1 MKKISFLNFVLIF
14 VVISIMVSCK
24 KNYII
29 GGNREDVNMYKN
41 LSTYDFLKAE
51 PNYDTIILI
60 INAAGLKDQINKEGV
75 TFFAPS
81 NYSIYKYLNERSKA
95 VQQTNVNA
103 KFPLDSLL
111 YYISNNI
118 AGTRDSIGMY
128 IINQTLTYSNLTN
141 LGTLNPTQLVGDSA
155 VVSYEYTKD
164 PDLGYNPLL
173 SSTPRIVYY
182 THLWFPSPLLSKDN
196 PGVRTRITTSGIATK
211 TGMVHEM
218 EFEHILFFYG
228 TKR

>member
-1 MKKISFLNFVLIF
+1 MNKVSFFNTISLFVI
-14 VVISIMVSCK
+14 ISLLVSCK

-60 INAAGLKDQINKEGV
+60 INAAGLKDQINKEGI

-81 NYSIYKYLNERSKA
+81 NYSIYNYLDKKSRLL
-95 VQQTNVNA
+95 QITNRDA

-118 AGTRDSIGMY
+118 AGIRDSVGMY
-128 IINQTLTYSNLTN
+128 IINKMLTYSNLTN
-141 LGTLNPTQLVGDSA
+141 LGTVYPTQLAGDSA
-155 VVSYEYTKD
+155 VVSYEYTKI
-164 PDLGYNPLL
+164 PELGYNPLL

-182 THLWFPSPLLSKDN
+182 THLWYPSPLSPINKGI
-196 PGVRTRITTSGIATK
+196 PTRITTSGIATK

-218 EFEHILFFYG
+218 EFDHILFFYG